1 MAKVMN
7 TKILIIEDDREVV
20 ETVLLIFNYHW
31 PEAQVLYSY
40 LGKAGLEIAKKEN
53 PDAIIL
59 DLGLPDISGFDVLK
73 EIRLFS
79 SAPVIVLTAHS
90 AEDEI
95 VKALEEEA
103 TDYMIK
109 PFKHRELLAR
119 VQSHVNQWKINEI
132 KSMVLRDITNT
143 DPESNPGE
151 Q

>member
-1 MAKVMN
+1 MN

-31 PEAQVLYSY
+31 PEARVLYSY
-40 LGKAGLEIAKKEN
+40 LGKAGLEIARQEN

-59 DLGLPDISGFDVLK
+59 DLGLPDISGFEVLK
-73 EIRLFS
+73 QIRLFS
-79 SAPVIVLTAHS
+79 SAPIIVLTAHS

-109 PFKHRELLAR
+109 PFRHRELLAR

-132 KSMVLRDITNT
+132 KTMVLRDMTTNDT
-143 DPESNPGE
+143 EQTPEE
-151 Q
+151 H

>member
-1 MAKVMN
+1 MN

-40 LGKAGLEIAKKEN
+40 LGQGGLELARQEK

-79 SAPVIVLTAHS
+79 SVPVIVLTAHS

-119 VQSHVNQWKINEI
+119 VQSHVNQWKISEI
-132 KSMVLRDITNT
+132 KNMVLRDMTTN
-143 DPESNPGE
+143 DPEKNPQE
-151 Q
+151 E